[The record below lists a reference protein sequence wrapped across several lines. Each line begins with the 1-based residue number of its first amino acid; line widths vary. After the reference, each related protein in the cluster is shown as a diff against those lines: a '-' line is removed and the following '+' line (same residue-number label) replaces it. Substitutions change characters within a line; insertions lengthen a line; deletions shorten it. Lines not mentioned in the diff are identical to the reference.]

1 MDNFFKNCPPKMSDG
16 RHITDYR
23 PHTQLEEQI
32 KYVNGI
38 TRDDETRIFLQKNAE
53 KIIDKEWNYLKQTK
67 SCWVNEC
74 VHKYPTRMYP
84 PWFSEE
90 LHNYNSLSDPAH
102 KPFKCPQY
110 GDYRMTTTETQQNT
124 KPVQQP
130 IERPFAQAM
139 NK

>member
-1 MDNFFKNCPPKMSDG
+1 MSDG